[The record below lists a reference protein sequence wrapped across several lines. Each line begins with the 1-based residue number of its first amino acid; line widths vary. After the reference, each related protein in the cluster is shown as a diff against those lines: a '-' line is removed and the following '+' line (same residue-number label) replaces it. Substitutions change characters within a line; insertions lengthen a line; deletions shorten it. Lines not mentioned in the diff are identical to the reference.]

1 MTNQSS
7 RFIGNIPENYDTGLG
22 PRIFFDY
29 ADEIASVVAELEPR
43 SVLELAAGTGI
54 VTRRLRNSLPTDCK
68 ILASDLNAPM
78 LDVAKRKFSTDETV
92 DFKTVDAT
100 NLTFDNES
108 FDVIV
113 CQFGVMFFPDK
124 EKSYSEVLRALKPG
138 GHYVFNVW
146 GSWEKNP
153 FAEIVHNAVA
163 EFFPDDPPGFY
174 RVPFSYHDIDL
185 IRDTV
190 IATGFKN
197 VTVRTKEIV
206 SNIPSASD
214 FAQGIVFGN
223 PMYEEIINRQGNP
236 EDVRDAVEIAIYKTL
251 GDRMPLQAIFFDAVK
266 N

>member
-29 ADEIASVVAELEPR
+29 ADELTSMVGDLNPG

-54 VTRRLRNSLPTDCK
+54 VTRRLRNSLPTDCT

-78 LDVAKRKFSTDETV
+78 LEVAKNKFNSDELVKFETV
-92 DFKTVDAT
+92 DAC
-100 NLTFDNES
+100 NLMFDDES

-113 CQFGVMFFPDK
+113 CQFGIMFFPDK
-124 EKSYSEVLRALKPG
+124 EKSYSEVLRALKSG

-153 FAEIVHNAVA
+153 YAEIAHNVIA

-174 RVPFSYHDIDL
+174 RVPFGYHDIDL
-185 IRDTV
+185 ISDAV
-190 IATGFKN
+190 IAAGFEN
-197 VTVRTKEIV
+197 VTVNSKEIV
-206 SNIPSASD
+206 SNIPSAPD

-223 PMYEEIINRQGNP
+223 PVYEEIINRHGNP
-236 EDVRDAVEIAIYKTL
+236 EEVRDAVQVAIHKSL

-266 N
+266 R